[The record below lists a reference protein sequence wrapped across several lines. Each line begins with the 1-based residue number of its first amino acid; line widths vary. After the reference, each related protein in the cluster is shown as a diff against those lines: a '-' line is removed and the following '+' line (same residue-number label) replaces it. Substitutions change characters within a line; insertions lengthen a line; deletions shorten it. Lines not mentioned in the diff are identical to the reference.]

1 MAINNLEKYLGEFEF
16 YNCLNL
22 LAYLSELM
30 NISLLNSLTF
40 MNILEDIQDKI
51 DTMQSN
57 NGKKFYVSI
66 LIRSL
71 PVCINS
77 LS

>member
-1 MAINNLEKYLGEFEF
+1 MAINNLEKYLAEFEF
-16 YNCLNL
+16 YNCLNV